1 MNIFHRRHHAT
12 LFRTTAKKRRG
23 GFALRIFLI
32 SLFSIFGVLNLIQVN
47 AASTRGFTM
56 SELEEQIGTLVE
68 EQRHIDFEIARYG
81 SLASIHERIKDA
93 GFVPMEE
100 IQYIQDQESAFA
112 RR

>member
-1 MNIFHRRHHAT
+1 MNTFHRRHHTT
-12 LFRTTAKKRRG
+12 LFRKTAKNRRG

-32 SLFSIFGVLNLIQVN
+32 SLFSIFGFLNLIQVN

-56 SELEEQIGTLVE
+56 SELEEQIATLVE
-68 EQRHIDFEIARYG
+68 DQRHIDFEIARYG

-93 GFVPMEE
+93 GFVPIED
-100 IQYIQDQESAFA
+100 IKYIQAPGSAVA